1 MIKENNEI
9 NRKVELLIKEQL
21 EGWDLAHKNFGALEN
36 AHERIVSLGEHIQV
50 ILQHNPERIRST
62 TAKTDIHNIPDE
74 SLCFL
79 CQANRPV
86 QQLSV
91 PYPGNIEILVNP
103 YPIFRKH
110 LTIVSKTHTPQS
122 IRGHFETMLSLAND
136 LWSFSVFYNGPAC
149 GASAPIHFH
158 FQAGDKYYMP
168 VEREFELQDGDV
180 LIQTNN
186 SRLIALDNYL
196 RKVLVLRGNNA
207 QELSRIFKQIL
218 GVLEK
223 LMPGETEP
231 MLNIIC
237 CRAPKEWRTFIFP
250 RGSHR
255 PSQFFLE
262 GTNQILLSPAAV
274 EMGGVVSC
282 PRAEDFEKLDSK
294 LITDIFRQV
303 SVSNPL
309 WESIKTSITQSE
321 WK

>member
-1 MIKENNEI
+1 MGSCTQKL
-9 NRKVELLIKEQL
+9 R
-21 EGWDLAHKNFGALEN
+21 ALEN
-36 AHERIVSLGEHIQV
+36 APGALFPLGVHIKV
-50 ILQHNPERIRST
+50 ILQKYTELIRST
-62 TAKTDIHNIPDE
+62 TAKSDLHNIPDE

-122 IRGHFETMLSLAND
+122 IWGHFETMLSLAND

-237 CRAPKEWRTFIFP
+237 CRAPKNGEPLFSP
-250 RGSHR
+250 RQ
-255 PSQFFLE
+255 SQAIA
-262 GTNQILLSPAAV
+262 ILP
-274 EMGGVVSC
+274 
-282 PRAEDFEKLDSK
+282 
-294 LITDIFRQV
+294 
-303 SVSNPL
+303 
-309 WESIKTSITQSE
+309 
-321 WK
+321 